1 MWKWR
6 AKRLGFIIFFG
17 LLYFVLGC
25 KILDALA
32 DEEIEVVTLKLAPVA
47 EYVETRPIE
56 IREYQLDEDEV
67 NTLAEF
73 LWKSPLRDESEKVKL
88 LWVVFNRIDDNSGK
102 FGNTIEEVVRN
113 KGEFTFMESHRFAL
127 SMDNTR
133 IATHEL
139 NRWYSLKDGLCIGH
153 HVKRTGVYCGFKGD
167 RNREVIVYNNS
178 WEVVE

>member
-6 AKRLGFIIFFG
+6 MKRLGFIIFFG
-17 LLYFVLGC
+17 MVYFVLGC

-32 DEEIEVVTLKLAPVA
+32 DEEIEVVTLKLAPEA

-56 IREYQLDEDEV
+56 IHEYQLNETDV

-73 LWKSPLRDESEKVKL
+73 LWKSPLRSEEEKVKL

-113 KGEFTFMESHRFAL
+113 KKEFSFMESHRFTL
-127 SMDNTR
+127 SEDNLR
-133 IATHEL
+133 IAKHEL
-139 NRWYSLKDGLCIGH
+139 NRWYSKKDGLCIGH
-153 HVKRTGVYCGFKGD
+153 HVKWSGVYCGFKGD
-167 RNREVIVYNNS
+167 LNREVIVYDTS